1 MKIQFGSGS
10 HHFDGW
16 LNTEI
21 DTVDIT
27 KPLPF
32 ENNSVDLCYASHTV
46 EHITAPDAFRF
57 FKECHRILKPEGV
70 MRICVPSIA
79 RVHAHMDNEYIQW
92 AKDAGFADGTP
103 QGAVEHLIT
112 NHGHLACWD
121 EHTLVAAIWAA
132 GFAPAHCELNESAH
146 SELCGLERHGQVIGE
161 RNNWIESIIVEGWKT
176 T

>member
-32 ENNSVDLCYASHTV
+32 PDECADACFASHVV
-46 EHITAPDAFRF
+46 EHVTAPEAFRF
-57 FKECHRILKPEGV
+57 FKECHRILKPNGV
-70 MRICVPSIA
+70 MRICVPSIS
-79 RVHAHMDNEYIQW
+79 RVREFMDQDYIGW
-92 AKDAGFADGTP
+92 VKAAGFGDGTP

-112 NHGHLACWD
+112 NHGHLTCWS
-121 EHTLVAAIWAA
+121 EKVLAAAIWAA
-132 GFAPAHCELNESAH
+132 GFNVEHCELNQSKFDH
-146 SELCGLERHGQVIGE
+146 LVGLERHGEVIGV
-161 RNNWIESIIVEGWKT
+161 RNNWIESIVCEGIKKL
-176 T
+176 